1 MGFRA
6 SCLAG
11 AAALLLAA
19 PAASAGRVLT
29 VGYTRPAALHGLH
42 VVRRVPAL
50 RVAEVRVADRR
61 AGSRLAARPGIRY
74 VTTPKARVESGG
86 RLVTSTAGM
95 GVPEWEW
102 RATHSDSVPDWVR
115 RSAANVTIAVVD
127 TGADLTVPALAGK
140 TPTTW
145 NVATGSPAVSDAI
158 GHGTFVAALA
168 AGAGADPLGM
178 SGFGGD
184 ARLQIVQANR
194 EGGAGFSD
202 VDEAAAIVWAVD
214 HGANIVNLSVGG
226 TSTSPAER
234 AAVAYAT
241 THGVLL
247 VAAAGNAGE
256 LGNPTVYPAAL
267 IGRAGLVAGAATD
280 TGRRAPFSTTG
291 SYVDLLAPGVDILSA
306 IAHRA
311 DPSLFTIADAPG
323 ADGTYGFGTGTSF
336 AAPEVAGAAALVWAA
351 NPSLSATG
359 VADIVDASASGHGT
373 WTTALGYG
381 NLDVGAAVDEAI
393 AGPPPLLQL
402 PGRTPAPKPGS
413 RPNKKRS

>member
-11 AAALLLAA
+11 AVVALLAA
-19 PAASAGRVLT
+19 PPASAGRLVT
-29 VGYTRPAALHGLH
+29 VGYTTPGALHGLR

-50 RVAEVRVADRR
+50 HVAEVRIAGARARR
-61 AGSRLAARPGIRY
+61 RLAARSGIRY
-74 VTTPKARVESGG
+74 VTTPTARFESGG
-86 RLVTSTAGM
+86 RLVTSTAGA

-102 RATHSDSVPDWVR
+102 HATHSDSVPDWVR
-115 RSAANVTIAVVD
+115 HSAASITIAVVD

-140 TPTTW
+140 APTTW
-145 NVATGSPAVSDAI
+145 NVGSGSPVVSDAI

-168 AGAGADPLGM
+168 AGSSDDL

-194 EGGAGFSD
+194 DGSPGFSD

-234 AAVAYAT
+234 AAISYAT
-241 THGVLL
+241 AHGVLL
-247 VAAAGNAGE
+247 VAAAGNAAE
-256 LGNPTVYPAAL
+256 LGNPTIYPAAL
-267 IGRAGLVAGAATD
+267 IGHAGLVVGAATS

-291 SYVDLLAPGVDILSA
+291 PSVDLLAPGVDILSA
-306 IAHRA
+306 IAHGA
-311 DPSLFTIADAPG
+311 DPGLFTIADTPG

-359 VADIVDASASGHGT
+359 VADIVDASATGHGT

-393 AGPPPLLQL
+393 DGPPPLLAL
-402 PGRTPAPKPGS
+402 PGPKAAPKPGA
-413 RPNKKRS
+413 RPKKKRS